1 MIERLFLKRLR
12 QLLRNFPIVC
22 VLGPRQCGKTT
33 FIQAALPRWQYLDLE
48 RPSDFARLSQDPED
62 ALNRLK
68 QRFILDEAQQLPEV
82 FPILRSVVDRSR
94 NKKSQIVLLGSA
106 SPILIKE
113 VSESLAGRVGFL
125 DLTPFQWEEIH
136 ETVSRLNLE
145 TFWFHGGF
153 PDVCL
158 AKSARMRLDWFEAYT
173 RTFIER
179 DLSALGIEVT
189 PSQMRKL
196 WTMLAHYHGQTW
208 NASQLAASL
217 GVSYHTVNRYTD
229 ILEHTF
235 LIRKLSPFYANVG
248 KRLVKSPKVYF
259 RDTGLLHYFLGI
271 HQLDTLAVHPS
282 RGASWEGFVIE
293 QVLNAFALHAPEAQ
307 AFYWRTA
314 TGVEV
319 DLLVARGAR
328 LIPFEIKLHTSPTKR
343 DAKGLISCMK
353 DLDLQSGYILYPG
366 VENYSLGDS
375 ISVISTEHLL
385 SNPAMLNKL

>member
-1 MIERLFLKRLR
+1 MIERHFLKRLR
-12 QLLRNFPIVC
+12 QLLKNFPIVC

-68 QRFILDEAQQLPEV
+68 QRFILDEAQHLPEV
-82 FPILRSVVDRSR
+82 FPILRSAVDRSR
-94 NKKSQIVLLGSA
+94 NRKGQIVLLGSA
-106 SPILIKE
+106 SPILIKQI
-113 VSESLAGRVGFL
+113 SESLAGRVGFL

-136 ETVSRLNLE
+136 KTVSKLNLE
-145 TFWFHGGF
+145 TLWFRGGF

-179 DLSALGIEVT
+179 DLSALGIAVT
-189 PSQMRKL
+189 SSQMRKL
-196 WTMLAHYHGQTW
+196 WTMLAHYHGQIW

-217 GVSYHTVNRYTD
+217 GISYHTVNRYTD
-229 ILEHTF
+229 ILEYTF
-235 LIRKLSPFYANVG
+235 LIRKLPPYYANVG
-248 KRLVKSPKVYF
+248 KRLVKSPKMYF

-293 QVLNAFALHAPEAQ
+293 QVLNAFALHSPEAQ

-319 DLLVARGAR
+319 DLLVARGTR

-353 DLDLQSGYILYPG
+353 DLDLQSGYVLYPG
-366 VENYSLGDS
+366 VENYSLGDG

-385 SNPAMLNKL
+385 SNPTMFNKL